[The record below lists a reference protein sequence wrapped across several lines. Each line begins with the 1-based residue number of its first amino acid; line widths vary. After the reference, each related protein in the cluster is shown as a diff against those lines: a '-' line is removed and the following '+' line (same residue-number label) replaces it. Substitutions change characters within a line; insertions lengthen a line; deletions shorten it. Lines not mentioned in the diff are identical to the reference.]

1 MSRIVVDTNALVQ
14 MLPRNSRYRDIY
26 DSFFDGRNILCVT
39 TEIIEEYEEILCRLT
54 NKDVALNTIDAI
66 VNNPF
71 TLEVQPFYRFDLIK
85 DDPDDNKFVD
95 CAIVSN
101 SRFLVTED
109 RHFNVLKTI
118 PFPVVPI
125 IGVDAF
131 LQELRRQ

>member
-66 VNNPF
+66 VNNPY
-71 TLEVQPFYRFDLIK
+71 TLEIDRLPCDSYGYK
-85 DDPDDNKFVD
+85 TK
-95 CAIVSN
+95 SM
-101 SRFLVTED
+101 VTC
-109 RHFNVLKTI
+109 
-118 PFPVVPI
+118 
-125 IGVDAF
+125 
-131 LQELRRQ
+131 